1 MILKKGSEGV
11 VRICALLIASSG
23 MAGADGKNPPDA
35 FFCDPALTALLTPSQ
50 PLLGHYEVCTSP
62 RQLSDLAS
70 GLNVEALTSAD
81 AFGASGPF
89 DHAALARL
97 YRGTRAQVARGWTA
111 NANRF
116 ESFTLVSPY
125 PDARFTQLEP
135 GTLVIRW
142 TCDGGLAACRIANA
156 R

>member
-1 MILKKGSEGV
+1 
-11 VRICALLIASSG
+11 
-23 MAGADGKNPPDA
+23 
-35 FFCDPALTALLTPSQ
+35 
-50 PLLGHYEVCTSP
+50 
-62 RQLSDLAS
+62 
-70 GLNVEALTSAD
+70 VEAQTSSD

-89 DHAALARL
+89 DRAALARL

-125 PDARFTQLEP
+125 PDARFTHLEP

-142 TCDGGLAACRIANA
+142 TCDGGLAACRIANP